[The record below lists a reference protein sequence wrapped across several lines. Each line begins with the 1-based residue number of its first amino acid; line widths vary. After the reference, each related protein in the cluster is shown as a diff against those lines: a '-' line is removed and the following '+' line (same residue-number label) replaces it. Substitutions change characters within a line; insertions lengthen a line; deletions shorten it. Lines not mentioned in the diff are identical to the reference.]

1 MKTENKQMQSSGFG
15 TKLLMAAIFLI
26 VLTYFGVQ
34 GWKYLDDPLMTTLA
48 YPYQVELALDLSGW
62 VVREEQVLPDEGN
75 GLMRIQRAE
84 GERVSRGGV
93 VAEVYADQASL
104 GRQAEI
110 DRLNS
115 RLEQL
120 RYAQNLAQEAET
132 AQKLDG
138 QIEQSLLAY
147 RRYLVADRFYDAS
160 EEGERLRALVTK
172 RDYTGSGEEDFSAQ
186 IQETERQISALQGQA
201 SGSVRRVTAPK
212 AGLYSGE
219 VDGYEAVLT
228 PAALEDL
235 TPSGLSALTAGGGGS
250 FSQTGKLILGD
261 TWYYAAVVSAEDG
274 AMLEEQDGLAL
285 RFSKGVD
292 RDLPVKLESVGTREN
307 GQVVAVFRGDS
318 YLRELTLL
326 RQQRAQVIYGCTEG
340 IRVPKESLRAL
351 RTESDRDTGE
361 RTAEEATGIYCVVG
375 LTARF
380 KPVEILYTADHFVL
394 IQPATTDNTLRL
406 RAGEEIIVSAR
417 DLFDGKIIR

>member
-1 MKTENKQMQSSGFG
+1 
-15 TKLLMAAIFLI
+15 
-26 VLTYFGVQ
+26 
-34 GWKYLDDPLMTTLA
+34 
-48 YPYQVELALDLSGW
+48 
-62 VVREEQVLPDEGN
+62 
-75 GLMRIQRAE
+75 
-84 GERVSRGGV
+84 
-93 VAEVYADQASL
+93 
-104 GRQAEI
+104 
-110 DRLNS
+110 
-115 RLEQL
+115 
-120 RYAQNLAQEAET
+120 
-132 AQKLDG
+132 
-138 QIEQSLLAY
+138 
-147 RRYLVADRFYDAS
+147 
-160 EEGERLRALVTK
+160 
-172 RDYTGSGEEDFSAQ
+172 
-186 IQETERQISALQGQA
+186 
-201 SGSVRRVTAPK
+201 
-212 AGLYSGE
+212 
-219 VDGYEAVLT
+219 
-228 PAALEDL
+228 
-235 TPSGLSALTAGGGGS
+235 
-250 FSQTGKLILGD
+250 
-261 TWYYAAVVSAEDG
+261 
-274 AMLEEQDGLAL
+274 MLEEQDSLAL